1 MAKFKSLLLEDY
13 EYGDVDVPEKYDD
26 LDFEPPSAAQQNAQ
40 RVIDWKDEHGR
51 DEVSGMTQTG
61 WQRANQLA
69 DGVEVSP
76 DVIGRMASFARHED
90 NKEVADEYED
100 TPWKDKGHVAWL
112 GWGGDEGVEWAQEMQ
127 DKMDKIDQQNE
138 MKLTQDKLRQVIREE
153 LMKEARMTGDV
164 AREAREALEST
175 VEPKLTMLVR
185 MAKKDPD
192 MDGDWAEGI
201 LEDMKD
207 LYGELADYETNA
219 KTRR

>member
-1 MAKFKSLLLEDY
+1 
-13 EYGDVDVPEKYDD
+13 
-26 LDFEPPSAAQQNAQ
+26 
-40 RVIDWKDEHGR
+40 
-51 DEVSGMTQTG
+51 
-61 WQRANQLA
+61 
-69 DGVEVSP
+69 
-76 DVIGRMASFARHED
+76 
-90 NKEVADEYED
+90 
-100 TPWKDKGHVAWL
+100 
-112 GWGGDEGVEWAQEMQ
+112 
-127 DKMDKIDQQNE
+127 
-138 MKLTQDKLRQVIREE
+138 MKLTEEKLRQVIREE